1 MFLDIN
7 IVSDIGVDFMYI
19 LLLFFRLTR
28 DEVELVLCY
37 VCRLLIK
44 DLVSLLLYICICLLC
59 YFFFVLVFIL
69 RV

>member
-44 DLVSLLLYICICLLC
+44 DLVSLLLYICICLLLNI
-59 YFFFVLVFIL
+59 FFVLVFIL